1 MKSIL
6 KLLKGAG
13 WLNLLGMSVAFAAIY
28 IILVQVNYDLGYNK
42 NLKDVDRLYIVSFS
56 ENDETG
62 INLSRPLGRALLDES
77 PFVENYGISWASGLD
92 GHETLM
98 KVGQQEHQKEVT
110 VITTQVTQPLFDVLG
125 FQPVAG
131 TFDKLD
137 MENSAAIDESTA
149 QRMQLGLG
157 DVLTSYSGET
167 LTIQA
172 IFQNMPENC
181 AAGRMELIQCAG
193 FEKVCYDD
201 ENEWSFIHWIKL
213 RHADDKKGFEEQA
226 TATLRKYY
234 QNKISQGE
242 GEYPQNFQQRLQC
255 MRVELIPVK
264 DMYFHPQFKEYEYSG
279 NPTTTGV
286 LILIAVLILIIS
298 LVNYINF
305 FLAQVPTQLKM
316 VNTRKILGSTRSQ
329 LIFRFMGE
337 SGCIVLLSL
346 LLAIVWILVFK
357 ELGYDELVSGSLD
370 YNKHLSVVAVTVSA
384 ALFVTLAS
392 SIYPALYITSF
403 PMALALKGNLGKNNG
418 NNWFRHT
425 LVGFQFFITL
435 TFLLCTFFLWNQYQ
449 FMMNYDMGFNKENL
463 FTASYRGSSLCNS
476 NIEASLKQQPVIQD
490 LAWGDGSLVQTS
502 RMTWGML
509 FKDKNIEFNCYLV
522 SYNFLDFMDI
532 AITEGRDFCKNDERS
547 ETGTYIFNEEARKQ
561 FELTL
566 EDKVPAPFIET
577 NDIAGF
583 CENFKFT
590 PLQQT
595 GGPFAFYV
603 QGKDAFREPKH
614 LYLRS
619 TAGATYKDVLQALKQ
634 AVTCVPEMDP
644 DKVRLEFFDK
654 ELGAQYEKEEKLVR
668 LIGLFALLAI
678 IISLTGVVGLLR
690 FETNYR
696 RKEIGIRRVHG
707 ATVSEILHLF
717 NQRYLK
723 ILLVSFVVAA
733 PVSYFI
739 ADYYYSTFAYH
750 APLHWWVFALAF
762 LTVLFI
768 TVFTVTLCCYKAA
781 ATNPAESI
789 TNE

>member
-28 IILVQVNYDLGYNK
+28 IILVQVNFDLGYNK
-42 NLKDVDRLYIVSFS
+42 NLKDVDRLYIVSFC
-56 ENDETG
+56 ENDETE

-77 PFVENYGISWASGLD
+77 PFVENYGISWSNGLD
-92 GHETLM
+92 GIETLM
-98 KVGQQEHQKEVT
+98 KIGRREHQKEVAIRT
-110 VITTQVTQPLFDVLG
+110 TAITHSMLDVLG
-125 FQPVAG
+125 FQLESG
-131 TFDKLD
+131 TFDD
-137 MENSAAIDESTA
+137 MNTNNGAAVSASTA
-149 QRMQLGLG
+149 ERLQLGLG
-157 DVLTSYSGET
+157 DVLTSSQGESYV
-167 LTIQA
+167 IRA
-172 IFQNMPENC
+172 IYRDFPENC
-181 AAGRMELIQCAG
+181 SIGQTDLVQCTG
-193 FEKVCYDD
+193 LEKVCYDED
-201 ENEWSFIHWIKL
+201 SEWSFIHWIKL
-213 RHADDKKGFEEQA
+213 RHADDKNGFEEQT

-242 GEYPQNFQQRLQC
+242 GEYPQDFQQRLQHIS
-255 MRVELIPVK
+255 VKLIPIK

-286 LILIAVLILIIS
+286 LILIAVLILFIT

-329 LIFRFMGE
+329 LIFRFLGE

-357 ELGYDELVSGSLD
+357 EVGYSELVSGSLD
-370 YNKHLSVVAVTVSA
+370 FSKQLFVVAVTVSA
-384 ALFVTLAS
+384 ALFVTLVS
-392 SIYPALYITSF
+392 SIYPAFYITSF
-403 PMALALKGNLGKNNG
+403 PMALALKGNMGKSNG

-435 TFLLCTFFLWNQYQ
+435 TFLLCTLFLWNQYQ

-476 NIEASLKQQPVIQD
+476 NVEDSLKQNPVIRD
-490 LAWGDGSLVQTS
+490 LAWGDGSLVRTS
-502 RMTWGML
+502 RMTWGMDY
-509 FKDKNIEFNCYLV
+509 KDKNIEFNCYFV

-547 ETGTYIFNEEARKQ
+547 EVGTYIFNEEARKQ

-566 EDKVPAPFIET
+566 EDKVPAPFIEK
-577 NDIAGF
+577 NNIAGF

-595 GGPFAFYV
+595 GGPFAFYI
-603 QGKDAFREPKH
+603 QGKDAFRKPKH

-619 TAGATYKDVLQALKQ
+619 TAGATYQDVLQALKQ
-634 AVTCVPEMDP
+634 AVASVPEMDP

-654 ELGAQYEKEEKLVR
+654 ELGAQYEKEKKLVR
-668 LIGLFALLAI
+668 LIGLFSLLAI

-707 ATVSEILHLF
+707 ATVSEILQLF

-750 APLHWWVFALAF
+750 ASLHWWVFALAF
-762 LTVLFI
+762 LAVLFI

>member
-28 IILVQVNYDLGYNK
+28 IILVQVNFDLGYNK
-42 NLKDVDRLYIVSFS
+42 RLKDVDRLYILSFC
-56 ENDETG
+56 ENDEEG
-62 INLSRPLGRALLDES
+62 ADLSRPLGRALLDES
-77 PFVENYGISWASGLD
+77 PFVENYGISWSNGLD
-92 GHETLM
+92 GIETLL
-98 KVGQQEHQKEVT
+98 KIGQREHQEDVAIRT
-110 VITTQVTQPLFDVLG
+110 TAITHSMLDVLG
-125 FQPVAG
+125 FQLESG
-131 TFDKLD
+131 TFDELHI
-137 MENSAAIDESTA
+137 ENSAAVSLSTA
-149 QRMQLGLG
+149 KRMQLGLG
-157 DVLTSYSGET
+157 DVLTSSKDEIYV
-167 LTIQA
+167 IRA
-172 IFQNMPENC
+172 IYRDFPENC
-181 AAGRMELIQCAG
+181 AMGRTDLVHFAGL
-193 FEKVCYDD
+193 EKVCYDND
-201 ENEWSFIHWIKL
+201 NEWSFIHWIKL
-213 RHADDKKGFEEQA
+213 RHADDREGFEEQA

-242 GEYPQNFQQRLQC
+242 GEYPQDFQQRLQQIS
-255 MRVELIPVK
+255 VKLIPVK
-264 DMYFHPQFKEYEYSG
+264 DMYFHPQFKDDAYSG

-286 LILIAVLILIIS
+286 LILIAVLILFIT

-329 LIFRFMGE
+329 LIFRFLGE

-357 ELGYDELVSGSLD
+357 EVGYSELVSGSLD
-370 YNKHLSVVAVTVSA
+370 FSKQLFVVAVTVSA
-384 ALFVTLAS
+384 ALFVTLVS
-392 SIYPALYITSF
+392 SIYPAFYITSF
-403 PMALALKGNLGKNNG
+403 PMALALKGNMGKTNG

-435 TFLLCTFFLWNQYQ
+435 TFLLCTLFLWNQYQ

-463 FTASYRGSSLCNS
+463 FTASYRGLSLRDS
-476 NIEASLKQQPVIQD
+476 KIEASLKQNPVIRD
-490 LAWGDGSLVQTS
+490 LAWGDGSLVRTS
-502 RMTWGML
+502 RMTWGMDY
-509 FKDKNIEFNCYLV
+509 KDKNIEFNCYLV

-547 ETGTYIFNEEARKQ
+547 EVGTYIFNEEARKQ
-561 FELTL
+561 FGLTL
-566 EDKVPAPFIET
+566 EDKVPAPFIER

-595 GGPFAFYV
+595 GGAFAFFV
-603 QGKDAFREPKH
+603 QGKDAFRAPKH

-619 TAGATYKDVLQALKQ
+619 TAGATYPDVLQALKQ
-634 AVTCVPEMDP
+634 AVASVPNLDP

-668 LIGLFALLAI
+668 LIGLFAFLAI
-678 IISLTGVVGLLR
+678 LISLTGVVGLLR

-707 ATVSEILHLF
+707 ATVSEILQLF

-723 ILLVSFVVAA
+723 ILLVSFVVAV

-750 APLHWWVFALAF
+750 APLHWWVFVLAF
-762 LTVLFI
+762 LAVLFI

>member
-28 IILVQVNYDLGYNK
+28 IILVQVNFDFGYNK
-42 NLKDVDRLYIVSFS
+42 KLKDVDRLYIVSFC
-56 ENDETG
+56 ENDETE

-77 PFVENYGISWASGLD
+77 PFVENYGISWSNGLD
-92 GHETLM
+92 GIETLM
-98 KVGQQEHQKEVT
+98 KIGRREHQKEVAIRT
-110 VITTQVTQPLFDVLG
+110 TAITHSMLDVLG
-125 FQPVAG
+125 FQLESGA
-131 TFDKLD
+131 FDD
-137 MENSAAIDESTA
+137 MNTNNGAAVSASTA
-149 QRMQLGLG
+149 KRLQLGLG
-157 DVLTSYSGET
+157 DVLTSSKDENYV
-167 LTIQA
+167 IRA
-172 IFQNMPENC
+172 IYRDFPENC
-181 AAGRMELIQCAG
+181 AMGRTDLVHFAGL
-193 FEKVCYDD
+193 EKVCYDND
-201 ENEWSFIHWIKL
+201 NEWSFIHWIKL
-213 RHADDKKGFEEQA
+213 RHADDRKGFEEQA

-242 GEYPQNFQQRLQC
+242 GGYPQDFQQRLQHIS
-255 MRVELIPVK
+255 VKLIPIK

-286 LILIAVLILIIS
+286 LILIAVLILFIT

-329 LIFRFMGE
+329 LIFRFLGE

-357 ELGYDELVSGSLD
+357 EVGYGELVSGSLD
-370 YNKHLSVVAVTVSA
+370 FSKQLFVVAVTVSA
-384 ALFVTLAS
+384 ALFVTLVS
-392 SIYPALYITSF
+392 SIYPAFYVTSF
-403 PMALALKGNLGKNNG
+403 PMALALKGNMGKSNG

-435 TFLLCTFFLWNQYQ
+435 TFLLCTLFLWNQYQ

-476 NIEASLKQQPVIQD
+476 NIEASLKQNPVIRD
-490 LAWGDGSLVQTS
+490 LAWGDGSLVRTS
-502 RMTWGML
+502 RMTWGMD

-522 SYNFLDFMDI
+522 SYNFLNFMDI
-532 AITEGRDFCKNDERS
+532 GITEGRDFCKNDERS
-547 ETGTYIFNEEARKQ
+547 EVGTYIFNEEARKQ

-566 EDKVPAPFIET
+566 EDKVPAPFIEK
-577 NDIAGF
+577 NNIAGF

-595 GGPFAFYV
+595 GGPFAFFV
-603 QGKDAFREPKH
+603 QGKDAFRTPKH

-619 TAGATYKDVLQALKQ
+619 TAGATYQDVLQALKQ
-634 AVTCVPEMDP
+634 AVASVPEMDP
-644 DKVRLEFFDK
+644 EKVRLEFFDK

-707 ATVSEILHLF
+707 ATVSEILQLF

-762 LTVLFI
+762 LAVLFI
-768 TVFTVTLCCYKAA
+768 TVLTVTLCCYKAA